1 MKSHHSLTKSNY
13 CNIFEETERVSC
25 ELIQECKVCL
35 ETTKLSE
42 ALRNKLK
49 NYPRETRREI
59 VKIQRDGCAPLF
71 IACKRGNVEIAEFL
85 VTICDADLEQKGM
98 FEVPD
103 DRSVHSV
110 TPLWCAAVSGKLPVV
125 KCLIRLGSSINA
137 QSDTGSTPVR
147 SACFMTNMEIVKYLV
162 EHGADIKK
170 TNYNGGTCLI
180 NSVQSVQLCSYL
192 ISKDVDVNAKDIQ
205 EKTALHYAIQEHRL
219 ETTKLLL
226 DKGADPFS
234 KSQNGDDALTTACL
248 NGSQPI
254 FDLLKSRI
262 KYSAERIAD
271 AHELIGST
279 FLDEHNETR
288 VAVLHWRLAHH
299 TRLVDSIKKR
309 PVIEPRPAYHNAVEF
324 STVAELDNI
333 AVDVDAMRIQS
344 LLICERI
351 LGISHKDTLFRLMF
365 RGAAYADSLR
375 YQRCIDLWR
384 LTLQVRVA
392 RHSIVYSDTCFTS
405 QALVRLMLDLQD
417 GFIDVQAHEF
427 DDQGVPRFEDVH
439 DVFLLLTENILEA
452 RQLLQIRP
460 VHKKQ
465 QENFDR
471 VLKCVTHLI
480 YLMVKCAKEEHEK
493 RKVFNSV
500 QTLVLGNIRSAITN
514 DTLLHLSVSRLNVIK
529 SSYFQY
535 ENNIRVVFP
544 NIEVAKLLI
553 DCGADVNAQNESR
566 STPLHVASIAY
577 NYDGT
582 LIQMLLDAGAHLDQP
597 NKYDDRAVQFITM
610 NATNIIPLIN
620 YTTLKCQAATVI
632 TKYKIPYR
640 NQIPK
645 TLEDFVKL
653 HQA

>member
-1 MKSHHSLTKSNY
+1 MYNVFVLCFS
-13 CNIFEETERVSC
+13 
-25 ELIQECKVCL
+25 
-35 ETTKLSE
+35 
-42 ALRNKLK
+42 
-49 NYPRETRREI
+49 YPRETRREI

-85 VTICDADLEQKGM
+85 VTFCDADLEQKGM

-248 NGSQPI
+248 NGSQQI

-288 VAVLHWRLAHH
+288 VAILHWRLAHH
-299 TRLVDSIKKR
+299 TRLVESI
-309 PVIEPRPAYHNAVEF
+309 
-324 STVAELDNI
+324 S
-333 AVDVDAMRIQS
+333 
-344 LLICERI
+344 
-351 LGISHKDTLFRLMF
+351 
-365 RGAAYADSLR
+365 
-375 YQRCIDLWR
+375 
-384 LTLQVRVA
+384 
-392 RHSIVYSDTCFTS
+392 
-405 QALVRLMLDLQD
+405 
-417 GFIDVQAHEF
+417 
-427 DDQGVPRFEDVH
+427 
-439 DVFLLLTENILEA
+439 
-452 RQLLQIRP
+452 
-460 VHKKQ
+460 
-465 QENFDR
+465 
-471 VLKCVTHLI
+471 KC
-480 YLMVKCAKEEHEK
+480 
-493 RKVFNSV
+493 
-500 QTLVLGNIRSAITN
+500 
-514 DTLLHLSVSRLNVIK
+514 
-529 SSYFQY
+529 
-535 ENNIRVVFP
+535 
-544 NIEVAKLLI
+544 
-553 DCGADVNAQNESR
+553 
-566 STPLHVASIAY
+566 
-577 NYDGT
+577 
-582 LIQMLLDAGAHLDQP
+582 
-597 NKYDDRAVQFITM
+597 
-610 NATNIIPLIN
+610 
-620 YTTLKCQAATVI
+620 
-632 TKYKIPYR
+632 
-640 NQIPK
+640 
-645 TLEDFVKL
+645 
-653 HQA
+653 